1 MSKENLLND
10 NELVQRFIAGD
21 QNSLEILIQRHK
33 GRVFS
38 YILLIVKKQEL
49 AEDIFQETFIKVI
62 RSLKKGKYTENGK
75 FVSWVLR
82 ISHNLIIDHFRKEKL
97 KGTVSNDSL
106 DIDIFNS
113 RKFSEDTIEDQMI
126 NTQILSE
133 VKDLIQELPEDQQ
146 QVIIMRH
153 YLDLSFKE
161 IAEQTDVSINTALGR
176 MRYALIN
183 LRKLV
188 EKKNLI
194 LTKVLTI
201 VNTIKIRRWRF

>member
-1 MSKENLLND
+1 MSKENFLND
-10 NELVQRFIAGD
+10 NELVQRFISGD
-21 QNSLEILIQRHK
+21 QNALEILIHRHK

-38 YILLIVKKQEL
+38 YILLIVKKQDL

-62 RSLKKGKYTENGK
+62 RSLKKEKYIENGK
-75 FVSWVLR
+75 FISWVLR

-97 KGTVSNDSL
+97 KGTISNDSFEGDL
-106 DIDIFNS
+106 FNS
-113 RKFSEDTIEDQMI
+113 QKFSDETVEDKMI
-126 NTQILSE
+126 NAQILSE
-133 VKDLIQELPEDQQ
+133 VKDLIKELPEDQQ
-146 QVIIMRH
+146 QVIYMRH

-161 IAEQTDVSINTALGR
+161 IADLTDVSINTALGR

-194 LTKVLTI
+194 LS
-201 VNTIKIRRWRF
+201 KI

>member
-1 MSKENLLND
+1 MSKQSILND

-38 YILLIVKKQEL
+38 YILLIVKKHEL

-97 KGTVSNDSL
+97 KGIVSNDSL

-113 RKFSEDTIEDQMI
+113 QKFSEDTIEDQMV

-146 QVIIMRH
+146 QVIVMRH

-194 LTKVLTI
+194 LTK
-201 VNTIKIRRWRF
+201 F

>member
-1 MSKENLLND
+1 MSKENLLSD
-10 NELVQRFIAGD
+10 NELVQRFIGGD
-21 QNSLEILIQRHK
+21 QYSLEILIQRHK

-62 RSLKKGKYTENGK
+62 RSLKRGKYTENGK

-106 DIDIFNS
+106 DVDIFNS
-113 RKFSEDTIEDQMI
+113 QRFSEDTIEDQMV

-133 VKDLIQELPEDQQ
+133 VKDLIKELPEDQQ

-194 LTKVLTI
+194 LTK
-201 VNTIKIRRWRF
+201 F

>member
-113 RKFSEDTIEDQMI
+113 QKFSEDTIEDQMI
-126 NTQILSE
+126 NIQILSE

-194 LTKVLTI
+194 LT
-201 VNTIKIRRWRF
+201 RF